1 MHFYSLF
8 DASSWEIDMN
18 GFIFNFLF
26 WYLGFVCFHSSV
38 FVIVDYVNCSSL
50 YLSANKSEDIT
61 VLTETLQAR

>member
-1 MHFYSLF
+1 M
-8 DASSWEIDMN
+8 DMN

-61 VLTETLQAR
+61 ILTETLQAR